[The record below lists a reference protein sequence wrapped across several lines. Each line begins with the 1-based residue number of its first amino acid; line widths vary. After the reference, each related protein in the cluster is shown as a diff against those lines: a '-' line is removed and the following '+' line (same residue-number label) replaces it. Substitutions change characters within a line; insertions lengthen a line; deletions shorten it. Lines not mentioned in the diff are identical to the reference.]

1 MRNISQF
8 VTISEKPQSETI
20 TQSKTQRFTV
30 FCHVKQRKAACHHNL
45 AARLE
50 ECWATLHKKRKRQ
63 RAQGAEIKRLHKIW
77 LKTTVISSSC
87 FNFCLDAPQAGKTVG
102 TVVKAEKSFLAPSQN
117 WDTTAPYSPSN
128 PWVQINSIQS
138 NITQLYDT
146 LTTLQRHRKSRPS
159 ESRGSAQCF
168 CGLTVNV
175 NRVRELAVGA
185 LTVRIVSAAVGKRCS
200 RLSAACSLH
209 AAMRVCFISRKG
221 HGSEA
226 TQTQTGITKNC
237 YYFSLP
243 EWSGYRGPNVPWKV
257 I

>member
-1 MRNISQF
+1 MRDISQF

-20 TQSKTQRFTV
+20 TQSKTQRFPV
-30 FCHVKQRKAACHHNL
+30 FCPVKQRKAACHHNL

-63 RAQGAEIKRLHKIW
+63 RAQGAEIKGLHKIW

-146 LTTLQRHRKSRPS
+146 LTTLQRHRKSPTLRVTWICTVFLWSHCQCKQSKRARRRCFNS
-159 ESRGSAQCF
+159 ED
-168 CGLTVNV
+168 
-175 NRVRELAVGA
+175 
-185 LTVRIVSAAVGKRCS
+185 
-200 RLSAACSLH
+200 RLSGGWETLFETLCGVQPSCGDAS
-209 AAMRVCFISRKG
+209 VFY
-221 HGSEA
+221 
-226 TQTQTGITKNC
+226 Q
-237 YYFSLP
+237 
-243 EWSGYRGPNVPWKV
+243 
-257 I
+257 